1 MLPVQEKIVN
11 FAKPASLQSTRE
23 EEVKGGNQCCTLQ
36 LTKLGHKAV
45 ATCCDWRCARSVTG
59 SWRRAS
65 GSGPRRMGQRED
77 MCSGRIGWGC
87 YVF

>member
-45 ATCCDWRCARSVTG
+45 ATCCDMLRLALRQERDRKLAAC
-59 SWRRAS
+59 
-65 GSGPRRMGQRED
+65 QRLRTKAD
-77 MCSGRIGWGC
+77 GAA
-87 YVF
+87 